1 MSVATAN
8 DLLSTAAVRSQAARV
23 TEHVR
28 AGNGIFRVD
37 DSKLDACADLVADVT
52 QTRYPDLSV
61 PYHSRW
67 RHFHVPGSA
76 LAEELDAELAGVAPV
91 EVARAGVDLVIP
103 SVLLD
108 AGAGPD
114 WTFRPRGTAQP
125 TGRSEGLGL
134 ASLQM
139 FLDGAFSSDPA
150 APCRTDG
157 PALAAIDASAL
168 SAAFQVNGDNPL
180 LGVDG
185 RVGVLSALGNVVCQR
200 TDWFPSKRLGEL
212 VDTVL
217 TGNRADRSDS
227 ESANRSIPGAGP
239 LAPGQSAQPH
249 GSDSVRVDNLFAVV
263 LDLLEPIWPD
273 RVTLDGRRL
282 GDAWYYEPFGEGP
295 SAVIPFHK
303 LSQWLTYSL
312 CETFLRSGIEVIGV
326 ETLTGLP
333 EYRNGGLL
341 LESGVL
347 VLDDPALTDHA
358 HRPES
363 QLIVEWRALTVTL
376 LDEIA
381 NRVRVR
387 LDRPDM
393 TLAEILEG
401 GTWAAGRQLAF
412 ARTPAGTPPLKLDSD
427 GTLF

>member
-1 MSVATAN
+1 MSVATAD

-28 AGNGIFRVD
+28 AGNGIFRID
-37 DSKLDACADLVADVT
+37 ESKLDACADLVADVT
-52 QTRYPDLSV
+52 RTQYPDLSV

-67 RHFHVPGSA
+67 RHFHVTGSA
-76 LAEELDAELAGVAPV
+76 LAEELDTALAGVEPV
-91 EVARAGVDLVIP
+91 EAARVGVDLVIP

-139 FLDGAFSSDPA
+139 FLNGAFSSDPA
-150 APCRTDG
+150 TPCRTDG

-168 SAAFQVNGDNPL
+168 SAAFQVAGDNPL

-185 RVGVLSALGNVVCQR
+185 RVGILTALGEVVCQR
-200 TDWFPSKRLGEL
+200 SDWFPTKRLGEL

-217 TGNRADRSDS
+217 A
-227 ESANRSIPGAGP
+227 
-239 LAPGQSAQPH
+239 
-249 GSDSVRVDNLFAVV
+249 GSDSVQVDNLFAVV
-263 LDLLEPIWPD
+263 LELLEPIWPD

-282 GDAWYYEPFGEGP
+282 GDAWYYEPFGDGP

-312 CETFLRSGIEVIGV
+312 CETFIRSGIEVNGV

-347 VLDDPALTDHA
+347 VLDDPALADQA

-381 NRVRVR
+381 NRVRLR
-387 LDRPDM
+387 LDRPGM

-401 GTWAAGRQLAF
+401 GTWAAGRRLAF

>member
-217 TGNRADRSDS
+217 D
-227 ESANRSIPGAGP
+227 
-239 LAPGQSAQPH
+239 